1 MNNPIIKVRQ
11 DSTLAGSIEVKPLPD
26 QASSQDVKSVFDV
39 IHGKNSIY
47 KDKGQNKEQ
56 GDDRDDSILK
66 KNQDQIA
73 SEKQEKIQGL
83 ADGNISQQTLADI
96 LAAQHFNLAKN
107 VVNNTNSE
115 KISALRS
122 MEAKLAAA
130 SHYPLPPVKTENKIE
145 ALDKEKRVK
154 DIDVDEESG
163 IGAADGSD
171 SEGGRGSSTFSLE
184 PLLSTQAA
192 IHQLKQ
198 QKNPDEERQGK
209 GKGLLA
215 ELVEQLVDCLH
226 VSERMRSDDWQII
239 IKLKSEILQGTQL
252 HLENYGRKL
261 SVKLIAGDKETF
273 DMLMQERY
281 DLQNVL
287 RSSLD
292 QDINVKM
299 ERV

>member
-11 DSTLAGSIEVKPLPD
+11 DSTLVGSIEVKPPLD
-26 QASSQDVKSVFDV
+26 QASSQHVKSVFDV
-39 IHGKNSIY
+39 IHGKNSIH
-47 KDKGQNKEQ
+47 KDKEQNKEQ
-56 GDDRDDSILK
+56 GENQDDSIL

-73 SEKQEKIQGL
+73 PEKQEKIQGL
-83 ADGNISQQTLADI
+83 ADGQASQQTLADI
-96 LAAQHFNLAKN
+96 LAAQQFNLAKN
-107 VVNNTNSE
+107 VVNNTNAE

-122 MEAKLAAA
+122 MEAKSTAA
-130 SHYPLPPVKTENKIE
+130 SHYALPPVKTENKIE

-154 DIDVDEESG
+154 DIDVDEESS
-163 IGAADGSD
+163 IDAADGSD
-171 SEGGRGSSTFSLE
+171 SEGGGGASTFSLE

-192 IHQLKQ
+192 IHQLHQ
-198 QKNPDEERQGK
+198 QKNSDEERQGK

-226 VSERMRSDDWQII
+226 VSERMRSDDWQIV
-239 IKLKSEILQGTQL
+239 IKLKSEILHGAQL

-287 RSSLD
+287 RNSLD
-292 QDINVKM
+292 QDINVTM